1 MRWFSVA
8 LLGLFLFLQYQLWFS
23 VGGVISVR
31 SLQQQIDQQ
40 KQKNTRFHQRN
51 TVLVANIHDLKSGNH
66 AVEARAREDLG
77 MVKKGEV
84 FYQVVK

>member
-1 MRWFSVA
+1 MRWFSVV

-23 VGGVISVR
+23 VGGVLSVR
-31 SLQQQIDQQ
+31 SLQQQIEQQ
-40 KQKNTRFHQRN
+40 KQKNALFHQRN